1 MALYV
6 GDNEISQKILL
17 KGNVGVQLPTMSSD
31 TEGQYLSNDG
41 IQPVWKDEQIGYKQI
56 SNCITEIP
64 QDIKLE
70 LNSDHTITLKAG
82 SKLYIP
88 NGFETDGTTR
98 KFDTKIIESDINF
111 NASTYET
118 FQHIASLLPINLIQA
133 LVVETQQF
141 SGDTAPTVTSTYA
154 FWYDT
159 ANNIVKYTTDNGS
172 TWTDGCSL
180 PFGLVSITKDTGIT
194 SIDQVFN
201 GFGFIGT
208 NAFILPGIKGLKANG
223 LENNSSYKN
232 IEVINS
238 NVQICLLALAS
249 QKDKWTFFSTLDTN
263 DYRNSITHYEQN
275 YKPSNLPYE
284 TATWYNTLEN
294 NFYYT
299 NDTGATWVKSNY
311 IGLFTYNLI
320 DGIVSNFKSMQ
331 PIQLIARNDSSW
343 IAKQAMP
350 SKKAIP
356 LTLGASGV
364 TYTAPANGYFS
375 IDGQGPNWVDVAIIY
390 PNLNYG
396 YCFASRSS
404 DKYCRITVPASAGS
418 QCQILFDTAFTN
430 LISFNFIYAEGEL

>member
-41 IQPVWKDEQIGYKQI
+41 IQPVWKNEQIGYKQI

-70 LNSDHTITLKAG
+70 VNDGVLTLKTG
-82 SKLYIP
+82 SKLYKP
-88 NGFETDGTTR
+88 DGTSFNTSNDISFDFKEYGTSGEGMIYLTVSGGMNFSLIENITSGTISPSLPANGR
-98 KFDTKIIESDINF
+98 LLWFDTDTNIIKMYAPNSSE
-111 NASTYET
+111 YEECY
-118 FQHIASLLPINLIQA
+118 LPLGICD
-133 LVVETQQF
+133 VV
-141 SGDTAPTVTSTYA
+141 ANTSCT
-154 FWYDT
+154 
-159 ANNIVKYTTDNGS
+159 IK
-172 TWTDGCSL
+172 
-180 PFGLVSITKDTGIT
+180 
-194 SIDQVFN
+194 QVFN

-208 NAFILPGIKGLKANG
+208 NAFILPGVKGLKANG
-223 LENNSSYKN
+223 LENNGLYKN

-249 QKDKWTFFSTLDTN
+249 SKDKWTFFSTLDTN

-284 TATWYNTLEN
+284 TATWYNTLQN

-364 TYTAPANGYFS
+364 TYVAPANGYFS

-404 DKYCRITVPASAGS
+404 DKYCRITVPVSAGS